1 MRRALSIALALA
13 VCTAWSA
20 AHAAGKAYTIKE
32 LKELK
37 ELLAPAAKEIAP
49 LQKTISVK
57 VQEAADSGA
66 KFVANLGIIGAG
78 IATGPVALCYSNNW
92 CYQTATNVG
101 SYFGFRDHSNDSNR
115 LHDDHE

>member
-1 MRRALSIALALA
+1 MRRALSVALALA

-37 ELLAPAAKEIAP
+37 ELLAPAVKEIAP
-49 LQKTISVK
+49 VRKTISVK

-66 KFVANLGIIGAG
+66 KFVTNLGTIGAG
-78 IATGPVALCYSNNW
+78 IATGSAALCYSHNW

-101 SYFGFRDHSNDSNR
+101 SYFGFRDHPNDSNR
-115 LHDDHE
+115 TDDHE